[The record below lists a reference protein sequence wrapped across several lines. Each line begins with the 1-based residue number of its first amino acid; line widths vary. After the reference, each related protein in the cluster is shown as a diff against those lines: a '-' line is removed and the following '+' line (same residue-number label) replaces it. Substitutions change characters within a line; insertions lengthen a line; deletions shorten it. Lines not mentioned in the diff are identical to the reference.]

1 MKILNSELFDFN
13 FGTTDGHPIAD
24 TILLLRSK
32 KKSDFERLCAV
43 KNDPLLQ
50 KLSKEPQWIVRDRQY
65 LAIEIGAIAMNNL
78 TEPKTV
84 LLAIRLLSEINN
96 GSAMTRLS
104 DMYERVKEDASI
116 DETVKKALARAVKRF
131 YPKKGHM
138 EVS

>member
-32 KKSDFERLCAV
+32 KKSEWERLQAV

-50 KLSKEPQWIVRDRQY
+50 KMPKEPQWIVRDRQY
-65 LAIEIGAIAMNNL
+65 LAIEIGLIAMNNL
-78 TEPKTV
+78 TAPKTV

-104 DMYERVKEDASI
+104 NLHERVKEDASI
-116 DETVKKALARAVKRF
+116 DERVKKALARAVKKF
-131 YPKKGHM
+131 YLKKRRE